1 MIVANMKLAN
11 GLWIISRVLGVDR
24 VLDYFRQLFLRYF
37 DLFGYDKL
45 GMGCYLHQG
54 VCQLM
59 GVNAVNEG
67 FYLVKGQ
74 GLPRVDVIAYN
85 TQLDF

>member
-1 MIVANMKLAN
+1 
-11 GLWIISRVLGVDR
+11 
-24 VLDYFRQLFLRYF
+24 
-37 DLFGYDKL
+37 
-45 GMGCYLHQG
+45 MGCYLHQG

-85 TQLDF
+85 TELDFDVLLKRMGRITQAEF

>member
-1 MIVANMKLAN
+1 
-11 GLWIISRVLGVDR
+11 
-24 VLDYFRQLFLRYF
+24 
-37 DLFGYDKL
+37 
-45 GMGCYLHQG
+45 
-54 VCQLM
+54 M

-85 TQLDF
+85 TELDFDVLLKRMGRITQAEF